1 MTQAA
6 FQIAGVQAGHRIST
20 YEPHE
25 RIASAYVR
33 NEFMWDRMGD
43 VRWDVVKGSLRA
55 AENVLQ
61 NPEKFPRADFD
72 ALEERAEKLGDF
84 LCLHA
89 LDWRVASA

>member
-1 MTQAA
+1 MAA
-6 FQIAGVQAGHRIST
+6 EQFQVAGVQAAHRIST

-43 VRWDVVKGSLRA
+43 VQWDVVKSSLQA
-55 AENVLQ
+55 AERVLQ

-84 LCLHA
+84 LCLHM
-89 LDWRVASA
+89 LDHRVGA